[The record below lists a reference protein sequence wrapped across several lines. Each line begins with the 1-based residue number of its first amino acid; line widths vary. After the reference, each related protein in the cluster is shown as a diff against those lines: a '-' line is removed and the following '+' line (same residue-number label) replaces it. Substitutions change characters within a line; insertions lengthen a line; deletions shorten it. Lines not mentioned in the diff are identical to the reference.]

1 MKRFHKAAAIAL
13 LCGALAPAANAGGYH
28 HGFRHGGH
36 GSFGSARWI
45 APALAG
51 GLVTYALIQPRVV
64 YAQPP
69 IVTVAPP
76 PTVLGAANPASVYY
90 YCDSARNF
98 YPYTQ
103 ACPEGWK
110 VLPTTPTH

>member
-1 MKRFHKAAAIAL
+1 MKYFHKAVAIAL
-13 LCGALAPAANAGGYH
+13 LCGALAPAAHAGRYH
-28 HGFRHGGH
+28 HGHHPGGY
-36 GSFGSARWI
+36 GGGRWI

-51 GLVTYALIQPRVV
+51 GLLTYALIQPRVI

-69 IVTVAPP
+69 VVTVAPP
-76 PTVLGAANPASVYY
+76 PVVSAVNPSAVYY

-98 YPYTQ
+98 YPHTQ